1 MVVGVCTIHLSLPR
15 NHSLKDKRGLLKP
28 VIHQLRQ
35 EFNVSVAEVDRQ
47 DVWQSATIG
56 VAAVSTDAGY
66 VHGLLEKAV
75 GWIERTQPHLF
86 VTDWQIEIL

>member
-28 VIHQLRQ
+28 VIHQLRH

-66 VHGLLEKAV
+66 VHGLLEKVV
-75 GWIERTQPHLF
+75 GWIEHTQPHLF